1 MFACSSFINKHSMAN
16 ENPWAEE
23 DNPWGHPELH
33 CSHGNLVSAK
43 LIQSFAIADV
53 GRLAKAEMTKLLKPR
68 ILRHSCVSN
77 CEHLSNACEKSQ
89 LTISSF
95 LLNLFAF
102 SMKHFRV
109 IIPSRAKMMKG

>member
-1 MFACSSFINKHSMAN
+1 MAN
-16 ENPWAEE
+16 ENPCAEE
-23 DNPWGHPELH
+23 DNPCGQPELH

-43 LIQSFAIADV
+43 LTQSFAIADV
-53 GRLAKAEMTKLLKPR
+53 GRLAKAEMTKLLNPK
-68 ILRHSCVSN
+68 ILRHSCVNN

-89 LTISSF
+89 LTMSSF

-109 IIPSRAKMMKG
+109 IIPSKVPKPFRYALIYPGKMLLL